1 MLASGPAKWTMASA
15 LSPDR
20 ARAPA
25 RTPLR
30 AWAEIDLGAVQDN
43 VHALRGL
50 LHKGTRLLAVVKAD
64 AYGHGAVAV
73 ARAALDAGAAS
84 VGVATIDEGIELRA
98 AGIRAPILLLGY
110 TPPEEAETVVAHG
123 LAATVFQPETARALS
138 AAAGRAG
145 LPVRVH
151 LKIDTGM
158 GRIGVAPSRAL
169 ALARELSALGGV
181 VLEGCCTH
189 FATADQ
195 LDLEPARVQLK
206 TFLTV
211 LRRLEDAGVPPG
223 IRHAANSAAVLAL
236 PEAELDMVRPG
247 IALYGIPPASHLGE
261 RVRLRPAMR
270 LRARVSHVKRV
281 EAGTPIGYGHV
292 YRTARATTIATV
304 PIGYGDGYPR
314 LAGGRSDVALGSR
327 RLPVVGRVSMDQCT
341 IDADDAAVRVG
352 DEVELWGEGVRIEE
366 VAVAAQT
373 IAYEILTG
381 VSRRVPRI
389 FVRDQQRVGMRTL
402 LADHA

>member
-1 MLASGPAKWTMASA
+1 MASA

-20 ARAPA
+20 ARPPA
-25 RTPLR
+25 RTRLR
-30 AWAEIDLGAVQDN
+30 AWAEIDLGAVHDN
-43 VHALRGL
+43 VHALRRL
-50 LHKGTRLLAVVKAD
+50 LHEGTRLMAVVKAD

-73 ARAALDAGAAS
+73 ARTALDAGAAWL
-84 VGVATIDEGIELRA
+84 GVATIDEGIELRA

-110 TPPEEAETVVAHG
+110 TPPEEAETVAAHD
-123 LAATVFQPETARALS
+123 LAATVFQPESARALS

-145 LPVRVH
+145 RPVRVH

-169 ALARELSALGGV
+169 ALARELSALGGI

-189 FATADQ
+189 FATADE
-195 LDLEPARVQLK
+195 LDLEPARAQLK
-206 TFLTV
+206 TFLTA
-211 LRRLEDAGVPPG
+211 LRSLEDAGVPTG
-223 IRHAANSAAVLAL
+223 IRHAANSAAMLAL
-236 PEAELDMVRPG
+236 PEAELDLVRPG
-247 IALYGIPPASHLGE
+247 IALYGIPPATHLGE

-270 LRARVSHVKRV
+270 VRARVSHVKRV
-281 EAGTPIGYGHV
+281 QAGTPIGYGRV
-292 YRTARATTIATV
+292 YRTERATTIATV

-314 LAGGRSDVALGSR
+314 LAGGRSHVGFGSR

-341 IDADDAAVRVG
+341 IDAGDAAIRVG
-352 DEVELWGEGVRIEE
+352 DEVELWGEGVQIEE

-389 FVRDQQRVGMRTL
+389 FVRDRRQVGMRTL

>member
-1 MLASGPAKWTMASA
+1 MASA

-25 RTPLR
+25 RTRR
-30 AWAEIDLGAVQDN
+30 AWAEIDLGAVRDN
-43 VHALRGL
+43 VHALRRL
-50 LHKGTRLLAVVKAD
+50 LRESTRLLAVVKAD

-73 ARAALDAGAAS
+73 AHAAVDAGAAML
-84 VGVATIDEGIELRA
+84 GVATIDEGIELRA
-98 AGIRAPILLLGY
+98 AGIRTPILLLGH
-110 TPPEEAETVVAHG
+110 TAPEEAEAVVAHD
-123 LAATVFQPETARALS
+123 LAATVFQPQTARALS

-145 LPVRVH
+145 RPARVH

-158 GRIGVAPSRAL
+158 GRIGVAPSRAP

-189 FATADQ
+189 FATADE
-195 LDLEPARVQLK
+195 LDLQPARAQLRM
-206 TFLTV
+206 FLTV

-223 IRHAANSAAVLAL
+223 IRHAANSAAMLAL
-236 PEAELDMVRPG
+236 PEAQLDMVRPG
-247 IALYGIPPASHLGE
+247 IALYGIPPASHLGDRAHLR
-261 RVRLRPAMR
+261 RVMR

-292 YRTARATTIATV
+292 YRTERATTIATV

-314 LAGGRSDVALGSR
+314 LAGGRSHVVLGSR
-327 RLPVVGRVSMDQCT
+327 RLPVAGRVSMDQCT

-352 DEVELWGEGVRIEE
+352 DEVELWGESVRIEE

-389 FVRDQQRVGMRTL
+389 FVRGQQQVGMRTL
-402 LADHA
+402 LADSSASLAKVQWQLR

>member
-1 MLASGPAKWTMASA
+1 MASA

-30 AWAEIDLGAVQDN
+30 VWAEIDLGAVRDN
-43 VHALRGL
+43 VRALRRL
-50 LHKGTRLLAVVKAD
+50 LREGTRLLAVVKAD

-73 ARAALDAGAAS
+73 AHAALDAGAAML
-84 VGVATIDEGIELRA
+84 GVATIDEGIELRA

-110 TPPEEAETVVAHG
+110 TPPEEAETVVAHD

-138 AAAGRAG
+138 AAGVRAGRAA
-145 LPVRVH
+145 RVH

-158 GRIGVAPSRAL
+158 GRIGVAPSDAL
-169 ALARELSALGGV
+169 ALARELSALGSV

-189 FATADQ
+189 FATADE
-195 LDLEPARVQLK
+195 LDLRPARAQLN

-211 LRRLEDAGVPPG
+211 LRHLEDAGVPPG

-236 PEAELDMVRPG
+236 PEAHLDMVRPG
-247 IALYGIPPASHLGE
+247 IALYGVPPAPHLVE
-261 RVRLRPAMR
+261 RVSLRPVMR
-270 LRARVSHVKRV
+270 LRARVSYVKRV
-281 EAGTPIGYGHV
+281 QAGTPIGYGHE
-292 YRTARATTIATV
+292 YRTERAATIATIPV
-304 PIGYGDGYPR
+304 GYGDGYPR
-314 LAGGRSDVALGSR
+314 LAGGRSRVALGSR
-327 RLPVVGRVSMDQCT
+327 RLPVAGRVSMDQCT

-366 VAVAAQT
+366 VAAAAQT
-373 IAYEILTG
+373 IAHEVLTG
-381 VSRRVPRI
+381 VSRRVPRV
-389 FVRDQQRVGMRTL
+389 FVQDRQVVGMRTL
-402 LADHA
+402 LADPA